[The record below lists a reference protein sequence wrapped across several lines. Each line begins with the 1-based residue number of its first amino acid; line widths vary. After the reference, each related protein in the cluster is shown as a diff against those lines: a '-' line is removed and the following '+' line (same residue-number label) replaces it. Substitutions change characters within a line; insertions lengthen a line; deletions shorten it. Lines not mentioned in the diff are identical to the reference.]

1 MNPRLDIGLLT
12 PACRGYNAVDG
23 GIASHFAD
31 LAAGLIELGHT
42 VRVIVTDASPSLPA
56 LQAELA
62 AVDFIAVPAAI
73 PAWLQRLTA
82 WHWPLHTLASR
93 RLSIH
98 RAARALRLAHA
109 VRPFHC
115 LETDSCGL
123 LALEYLRTSPRPPVV
138 TRVSTTT
145 AQLVAYGGGRAR
157 WHERVLQRWERRLVR
172 ESEMVLTHTNEHRR
186 EIARE
191 FDLDAGRVRLV
202 SLGIALPADDELA
215 PPAGADR
222 PPRLLYVGR
231 FEHRKGIDTLLAA
244 LPAVLSAVPTATCR
258 LVGRDSGG
266 YWQGRFW
273 RDNPGIGRERVT
285 FAGPVDSADLR
296 AAYRECDVFV
306 APSRYE
312 SFGLIYVEAMAWG
325 KPVVGCRAGG
335 VPEVVADG
343 ETGLLAAPGD
353 VDDLRAK
360 LIRLLDQPSLRIRM
374 GQAGRVRVQTHFSR
388 ATLARH
394 SAELYAEVAARRRY
408 AA

>member
-1 MNPRLDIGLLT
+1 MAPPLEIGLLT
-12 PACRGYNAVDG
+12 PACRGHNAVDSG
-23 GIASHFAD
+23 LAAHFAD
-31 LAAGLIELGHT
+31 LAAGLAELGHT
-42 VRVIVTDASPSLPA
+42 VRVIATDASPRLPA

-62 AVDFIAVPAAI
+62 AVSFLTVPVTM

-82 WHWPLHTLASR
+82 WHWPLHTLAGR
-93 RLSIH
+93 RLAIR

-109 VRPFHC
+109 ARPFHC
-115 LETDSCGL
+115 LETDSSGL

-138 TRVSTTT
+138 TRVATTT
-145 AQLVAYGGGRAR
+145 AQLVAHGGGRPR
-157 WHERVLQRWERRLVR
+157 WHERVLQRWERHLVC
-172 ESEMVLTHTNEHRR
+172 ESEMVITHTNEHRR

-191 FDLDAGRVRLV
+191 FGLETDRVGLIA
-202 SLGIALPADDELA
+202 LGIALPAYDELP
-215 PPAGADR
+215 PPAPADR
-222 PPRLLYVGR
+222 PLRLLYVGR

-244 LPAVLSAVPTATCR
+244 LPAVLFAVPTVTCM
-258 LVGRDSGG
+258 LVGQDYGG
-266 YWQGRFW
+266 YWQQRFW
-273 RDNPGIGRERVT
+273 TDHPGLDRHRVT
-285 FAGPVDSADLR
+285 FAGRIDAAQLR

-335 VPEVVADG
+335 VPEVVTDG
-343 ETGLLAAPGD
+343 ETGLLTEPGD

-360 LIRLLDQPSLRIRM
+360 LIRFLNEPSLRIRM
-374 GQAGRVRVQTHFSR
+374 GQAGRARVQIHFSR

-394 SAELYAEVAARRRY
+394 SAELYAELAARYRH